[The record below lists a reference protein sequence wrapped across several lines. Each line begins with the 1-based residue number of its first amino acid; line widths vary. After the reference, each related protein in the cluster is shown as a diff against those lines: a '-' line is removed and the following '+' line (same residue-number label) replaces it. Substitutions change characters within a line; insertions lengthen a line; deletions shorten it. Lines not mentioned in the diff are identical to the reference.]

1 MLRPGHE
8 NVNQSISLPG
18 KETDH
23 KEGVDVEARGHE
35 DVHQSIYLPGEE
47 TDHKEGVD
55 VEARGHEDV
64 HQSTFV
70 STQLKAAY
78 NFILTHRSLPG

>member
-1 MLRPGHE
+1 MLRPE
-8 NVNQSISLPG
+8 VRS
-18 KETDH
+18 TDH

-35 DVHQSIYLPGEE
+35 DVHQSISSPGEE

-70 STQLKAAY
+70 SA
-78 NFILTHRSLPG
+78 HV